1 MYCDTKQSRL
11 GPENKLAIRNA
22 DGIDPLVQ
30 LLKAGGDAKAAS
42 AAAGALQNIA
52 AHNTQGGAW
61 GRGGHP
67 TAIEPPSSRHRT
79 AIQPPLAPHPY
90 LVERLKQVATKRMR
104 RREGGVDAPTLV
116 KARPSPLPSWCRWD
130 PRL

>member
-1 MYCDTKQSRL
+1 MYRDTKQSRL
-11 GPENKLAIRNA
+11 GPENKLDIRNA

-52 AHNTQGGAW
+52 AHNAQGCAW

-67 TAIEPPSSRHRT
+67 TAI
-79 AIQPPLAPHPY
+79 QPPLAPHPYPY